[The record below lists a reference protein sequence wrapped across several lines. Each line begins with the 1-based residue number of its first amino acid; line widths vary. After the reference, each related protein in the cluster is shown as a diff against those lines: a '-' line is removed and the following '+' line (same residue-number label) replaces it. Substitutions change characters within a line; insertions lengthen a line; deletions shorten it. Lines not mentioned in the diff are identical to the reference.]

1 MSANIDYMALAI
13 ITIFTSF
20 FSGLGKEFVELIM
33 AYVKKHKK
41 LLVRADS
48 EDKSN

>member
-20 FSGLGKEFVELIM
+20 FSGLGKELAEAIISFL
-33 AYVKKHKK
+33 KKRKEHLAKTH
-41 LLVRADS
+41 AP
-48 EDKSN
+48 N